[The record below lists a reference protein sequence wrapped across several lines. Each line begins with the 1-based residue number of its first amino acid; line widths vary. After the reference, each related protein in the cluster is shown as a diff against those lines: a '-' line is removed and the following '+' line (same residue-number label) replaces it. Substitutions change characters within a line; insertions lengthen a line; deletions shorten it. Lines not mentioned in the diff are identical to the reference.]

1 MGNGIHML
9 TEVLRRAVGILDAAA
24 TPHGVDRY
32 VELVAPTWSTSE
44 VRGRVTGVTHPT
56 ADTVTLTIE
65 ANRNWTGF
73 DAGQYVALSVEIDG
87 VRHTRCYSPTQAAE
101 SSPRKHLEL
110 TIKATGLV
118 STHLKRHAR
127 PGLVLGLSS
136 PQGHFTLPRPRPGHL
151 LLVSGGSGITPVF
164 SMLRTL
170 CSEGHGQPVTFLHY
184 CLTPRDLVYGDELAD
199 IEQRYP
205 NVDVVRV
212 FTAAPG
218 VSDLPAGLDG
228 FVTPEQLD
236 AAAAYWPRAEAY
248 VCGPAPLMESFRRIY
263 DARSIGAQLHTE
275 AFTLTEIVAES
286 GDVPSQL
293 TLARSDAQVQSDG
306 RPILAQAEAAGLT
319 PASGCRMGICH
330 TCICPLS
337 SGAVRNLMT
346 GEITDTPG
354 EDIRICVSAPVGDTT
369 IDL

>member
-1 MGNGIHML
+1 ML
-9 TEVLRRAVGILDAAA
+9 TGALRRAVSILDAAA
-24 TPHGVDRY
+24 TPHGLDRY
-32 VELVAPTWSTSE
+32 LELVAPTWSTSE
-44 VRGRVTGVTHPT
+44 VRGRVTAVTHPT

-73 DAGQYVALSVEIDG
+73 DAGQYVTLSVEIDG
-87 VRHTRCYSPTQAAE
+87 VRHIRCYSPTQAAGG
-101 SSPRKHLEL
+101 PRPKHLEL

-118 STHLKRHAR
+118 STHLQRHAR

-136 PQGHFTLPRPRPGHL
+136 PQGQFTLPRPRPPHL
-151 LLVSGGSGITPVF
+151 LLVSGGSGITPVL

-170 CSEGHGQPVTFLHY
+170 CSEGHRQPVTFLHY
-184 CLTPRDLVYGDELAD
+184 CLTPGDLVYGAELAE
-199 IEQRYP
+199 IAQKYP

-212 FTAAPG
+212 FTAASG
-218 VSDLPAGLDG
+218 VSDLPPGLDG

-236 AAAAYWPRAEAY
+236 ATASYWPRAEAY
-248 VCGPAPLMESFRRIY
+248 VCGPAPLMESFQRIY

-275 AFTLTEIVAES
+275 AFTLAEVVTEA
-286 GDVPSQL
+286 GDLPGQL
-293 TLARSDAQVQSDG
+293 TLARSETRVWSDG
-306 RPILAQAEAAGLT
+306 RPILAQAEAAGLS
-319 PASGCRMGICH
+319 PVSGCRMGICH
-330 TCICPLS
+330 TCVCPLS
-337 SGAVRNLMT
+337 SGAVRNVMT